1 MDRRGPLTRSLTRV
15 SIAASLLLATSC
27 MSDAGSWVHDLFVPA
42 PEPRPVDELVEPDP
56 DIGSRD
62 LFWGV
67 GGRERAPEPDAA
79 YHFIEKKTAG
89 FSDNFVIEDP
99 SGRRYNAKIGHEAQ
113 TEVAASRLL
122 WAIGFYQPPIY
133 YVRHWQMSDG
143 PEAGVAQPHA
153 RFRFY
158 DPAWKSKSIWSWKDN
173 PFVGTREL
181 NGLIVMQVLMNSWDL
196 KSSNNEVYERRGEH
210 PGRVYIVKDLGQ
222 SFGNSVR
229 FFLGGLN
236 NPDAFAKEPF
246 ILRVNHDQKVYF
258 GFEPIILN
266 WGIDR
271 DLHVDD
277 VLWTCRRLERLSDE
291 QWNDAFRAAG
301 YSDRQVAAFVEQM
314 KRKLREG
321 LALEQRARS

>member
-1 MDRRGPLTRSLTRV
+1 MDRRAPLVRSLTQV
-15 SIAASLLLATSC
+15 AVAAWLLVATSC

-42 PEPRPVDELVEPDP
+42 PKARPVDELVEPDP

-67 GGRERAPEPDAA
+67 GGRELAPRPDAP
-79 YHFIEKKTAG
+79 YHFVRKDTSG
-89 FSDNFVIEDP
+89 FSDNFELEDP
-99 SGRRYNAKIGHEAQ
+99 SGRRYDAKIGHEAQ

-122 WAIGFYQPPIY
+122 WAIGFYQPPVY
-133 YVRHWQMSDG
+133 YVRQWQMADG
-143 PEAGVAQPHA
+143 PEAGRPQPHA
-153 RFRFY
+153 RFRFQ
-158 DPAWKSKSIWSWKDN
+158 DPSWKGKGIWSWKDN
-173 PFVGTREL
+173 PFDGTREL
-181 NGLIVMQVLMNSWDL
+181 NGLVVMNVMMNNWDL
-196 KSSNNEVYERRGEH
+196 KTSNNKIYERRGER
-210 PGRVYIVKDLGQ
+210 PGRVYVVKDLGE
-222 SFGNSVR
+222 SFGHSVR

-236 NPDAFAKEPF
+236 DEDAFAKEPF

-277 VLWTCRRLERLSDE
+277 VLWTCRRLEQLSDE
-291 QWNDAFRAAG
+291 QWTDAFRAAG
-301 YSDRQVAAFVEQM
+301 YSDREIAVYVDQM
-314 KRKLREG
+314 KRKMREG

>member
-1 MDRRGPLTRSLTRV
+1 MDRGRPLARSLTRV
-15 SIAASLLLATSC
+15 SVAAWLLVATSC
-27 MSDAGSWVHDLFVPA
+27 VSDAKSWVHDVFVPA
-42 PEPRPVDELVEPDP
+42 PKPRPVDELVERDP

-67 GGRERAPEPDAA
+67 GGRERAPRPGAT
-79 YHFIEKKTAG
+79 YHFIRKDTNG
-89 FSDNFVIEDP
+89 FSDNFEIEDP
-99 SGRRYNAKIGHEAQ
+99 SGRRYDAKIGHEAQ

-122 WAIGFYQPPIY
+122 WAIGFYQPPVY

-143 PEAGVAQPHA
+143 PQAGVAQPHA
-153 RFRFY
+153 RFRFQ
-158 DPAWKSKSIWSWKDN
+158 DGSWKGKDTWSWKDN
-173 PFVGTREL
+173 PFIGTREF
-181 NGLIVMQVLMNSWDL
+181 NGLVVMQVLMNSWDL
-196 KSSNNEVYERRGEH
+196 KTTNNRIYERRGEQ
-210 PGRVYIVKDLGQ
+210 PRRVYVVKDLGQ

-236 NPDAFAKEPF
+236 DPEAFAKEPF

-258 GFEPIILN
+258 GFEPIVLN

-271 DLHVDD
+271 GLHVDD

-301 YSDRQVAAFVEQM
+301 FSDREVAAFVDGM